1 MPKKKKGELTP
12 KQQAFTEEYLK
23 DLNGSKAAKRAGF
36 SARSAKDIAFELVAK
51 PEIKKVIQKKM
62 DERSERTKI
71 DADYVLTT
79 IKDTVERCR
88 QAEQVMAWDPL
99 EKTMVPTGEWKFDAN
114 AVLKGCDLLGKHIK
128 LWSDAPKVDFN
139 INLST
144 MSDEELDKKIQEYES
159 RLK

>member
-1 MPKKKKGELTP
+1 MPKKKNGELTP
-12 KQQAFTEEYLK
+12 KQKAFTEEYLK

-71 DADYVLTT
+71 DADYVLST
-79 IKDTVERCR
+79 IKDTIERCR
-88 QAEQVMAWDPL
+88 QAEPVKDADGV
-99 EKTMVPTGEWKFDAN
+99 ETGEYKFDATN
-114 AVLKGCDLLGKHIK
+114 VLKGCDLLGKHIK